1 MSLLLMVFIVN
12 ISNINTDL
20 KYFKIYR
27 FILFSMKLRSHQS
40 SNSRSKQSASK
51 GPSSFSPDSIGRKEV
66 EDEEEEEE
74 EDVDEYGDEDED
86 EGQVEV
92 PLKKQAYKVS
102 KPLPSSTSSAQRR
115 RRCVTVKVPGTISTS
130 TSAPSEAAQPKSD
143 NFQDNNPQEH
153 GNATGT
159 MSSSTSSAKVGR
171 SQNSHLPDES
181 QLPDGRGAKFEAEV
195 DLQFSIKKVP
205 STIKGKNLN
214 LSLYPPKE
222 SYNPFRGESVRPVI
236 SNGKLQFRRFAS
248 QQHEIAGHNNIDQS
262 ISGTLGIFR
271 LLGKNEQVVDACG
284 ISFFCFAS
292 GLLVVDDGSPFGL
305 RMEPGALNTP
315 SVIKPMIE
323 SLSAEG
329 NFLGLTVNMGTL
341 RVFEHHVASSLDNL
355 KVTSKGKT
363 DYETLSCVKPLRTT
377 TSSFPTTTSGVSVT
391 SSTPC
396 SSDVVVSNSSS
407 MSSSSSV
414 SLPATGSGAF
424 SSSSGGSSSSLQS
437 LQSPKSI
444 SRQRHLKTVTPS
456 QSAPLDTFQPMSS
469 TVANS
474 VGTLQGEDG
483 NCCND
488 DDLVLVSISV
498 QTLRLLGAH
507 LVSLACADGEPNVI
521 FLTNNTQHVIL
532 YGVHT
537 SSSDHERIDLSIEL
551 NADS

>member
-1 MSLLLMVFIVN
+1 
-12 ISNINTDL
+12 
-20 KYFKIYR
+20 
-27 FILFSMKLRSHQS
+27 MKLRSHQS
-40 SNSRSKQSASK
+40 TNSRAKQSASK
-51 GPSSFSPDSIGRKEV
+51 GRSSFSPDSIGPKEEV
-66 EDEEEEEE
+66 EEEEEEEE
-74 EDVDEYGDEDED
+74 EDVDDDKDED
-86 EGQVEV
+86 EGQVVV
-92 PLKKQAYKVS
+92 PSRKYAYKAS
-102 KPLPSSTSSAQRR
+102 KPPTSSSSSAQRR
-115 RRCVTVKVPGTISTS
+115 RGCVTVKIPGTISTS
-130 TSAPSEAAQPKSD
+130 TSAPSKAAQPKND
-143 NFQDNNPQEH
+143 NIQDNNPQEQ
-153 GNATGT
+153 GSGTGT
-159 MSSSTSSAKVGR
+159 MSSSTSSVKVGR
-171 SQNSHLPDES
+171 PQNSHLPAGI
-181 QLPDGRGAKFEAEV
+181 QLFDGKVAKFEAEV

-205 STIKGKNLN
+205 STIRGNNLN
-214 LSLYPPKE
+214 LSLYPPKD

-236 SNGKLQFRRFAS
+236 SNGKLHFSRFAS
-248 QQHEIAGHNNIDQS
+248 QEHEIAGHNNIDLS

-271 LLGKNEQVVDACG
+271 LLGKNEQVVGATG
-284 ISFFCFAS
+284 ISFFSFAS
-292 GLLVVDDGSPFGL
+292 GYFVEDDESPFGL
-305 RMEPGALNTP
+305 RMEPGALHTP
-315 SVIKPMIE
+315 LGIKPMLE

-414 SLPATGSGAF
+414 SFPATGAGAF
-424 SSSSGGSSSSLQS
+424 SSSSGGSSSSF
-437 LQSPKSI
+437 QSPKFN
-444 SRQRHLKTVTPS
+444 SRQRHLKSVTPS
-456 QSAPLDTFQPMSS
+456 LSAPLDPFQPVSS
-469 TVANS
+469 TVANC

-507 LVSLACADGEPNVI
+507 LVSLACSDGEPNVI

-532 YGVHT
+532 YGLHT
-537 SSSDHERIDLSIEL
+537 SSSDHERIDLSQDL